1 MAEAQKTSGEMIPK
15 SVLLQTVGEG
25 FQVPVENVFA
35 DDPDVLELDI
45 GKVLDEGKGEDVRY
59 VSEKICCEGVVGR
72 KIAKN
77 CFGQLAGGET
87 TLLGGCTNWKKFRG
101 N

>member
-1 MAEAQKTSGEMIPK
+1 M
-15 SVLLQTVGEG
+15 
-25 FQVPVENVFA
+25 ENVFA
-35 DDPDVLELDI
+35 NDPDVLELDI

-59 VSEKICCEGVVGR
+59 VSEKICCEGVLGR
-72 KIAKN
+72 KIAEN